1 MRSNTALKQE
11 LAIEQA
17 DAATSSKRNLTLVK
31 KETAAQQPQDDS
43 MDVDYEAFLNQYG
56 IRSEFA

>member
-31 KETAAQQPQDDS
+31 KEEAAAQSQVDS
-43 MDVDYEAFLNQYG
+43 MDVDYEEFLNQYG
-56 IRSEFA
+56 MRSVFA

>member
-1 MRSNTALKQE
+1 LKQE

-31 KETAAQQPQDDS
+31 KETAVQQADS
-43 MDVDYEAFLNQYG
+43 VEVDYEEFLNQYG

>member
-31 KETAAQQPQDDS
+31 KETAVQQADS
-43 MDVDYEAFLNQYG
+43 VEVDYEEFLNQYG

>member
-11 LAIEQA
+11 LSIEQA

-31 KETAAQQPQDDS
+31 KEEAAQQADS
-43 MDVDYEAFLNQYG
+43 VEVDYEEFLNQYG